1 MLAGTLQ
8 VPEVKEVVLS
18 SGYFRVVSS
27 VIRSE
32 LIKAACTSKPF
43 YGGSSNNSYGVVWS
57 SGLQNPLLSVR
68 RQQMPSHQRT
78 NPSCKA
84 LFCHTW
90 LLKQVRKSCA
100 FVNPGSCMLQGEFS
114 QLTQP
119 V

>member
-43 YGGSSNNSYGVVWS
+43 YGGSSNNSYGVV
-57 SGLQNPLLSVR
+57 
-68 RQQMPSHQRT
+68 
-78 NPSCKA
+78 
-84 LFCHTW
+84 
-90 LLKQVRKSCA
+90 
-100 FVNPGSCMLQGEFS
+100 
-114 QLTQP
+114 
-119 V
+119 